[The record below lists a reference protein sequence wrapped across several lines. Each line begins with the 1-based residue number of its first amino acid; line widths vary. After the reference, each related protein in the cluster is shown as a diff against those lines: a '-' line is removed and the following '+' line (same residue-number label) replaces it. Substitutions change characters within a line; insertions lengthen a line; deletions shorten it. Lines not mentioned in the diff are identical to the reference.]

1 MSTAVERKHIV
12 GLDLIRFASAA
23 MVMFYH
29 LAFWSWAPPTDI
41 STIRHLMP
49 DLPRFPELTPI
60 VSEGWVGVEIFFVLS
75 GFVIAY
81 SAEGSGVFTFFRSR
95 FLRLMPTVWI
105 CATLVFLAF
114 AGGGT
119 IPFKGLSLLYI
130 KSLVLFPKAPW
141 IDPVYWSLCVEV
153 IFYGLILCLLL
164 ANRFRQVEYFVG
176 AIGITSALIWIMFGV
191 FNAMPTLFGSPL
203 VILELI
209 YSWKAQPLLVHYG
222 CFFALGVYLWLLMF
236 KGITLRRVSIACVCF
251 VGGIIEIM
259 QTTQEQ
265 VSQVGL
271 DLPRLVPA
279 AIWVV
284 FMVLIIMS
292 ISMND
297 RVRARAGRLAP
308 TLRTLGLMTYPLYLF
323 HQTIGNAMIATMHN
337 FGMPR
342 FFALFLSATTCVFI
356 SWIIAAVIE
365 PLFRHNLQNTTA
377 RIGTWLGRQEWTAF
391 LFRVTSP
398 VIVHALIVRPRLALA
413 SRSSPAGASQ
423 P

>member
-1 MSTAVERKHIV
+1 MSTVTERKHIV

-29 LAFWSWAPPTDI
+29 LAFWSWAPPANI

-49 DLPRFPELTPI
+49 GLPRFPELTSI
-60 VSEGWVGVEIFFVLS
+60 LSEGWVGVEIFFVLS

-81 SAEGSGVFTFFRSR
+81 SAEGSGVFMFFRSR

-114 AGGGT
+114 AAGGT
-119 IPFKGLSLLYI
+119 ITFKDLSLLYI

-164 ANRFRQVEYFVG
+164 ANRFCQVEMFMG
-176 AIGITSALIWIMFGV
+176 AIGIGSAMIWIVFGV
-191 FNAMPTLFGSPL
+191 FSAMPTLFGSPL

-209 YSWKAQPLLVHYG
+209 YSWEAQPLLVHYG
-222 CFFALGVYLWLLMF
+222 CFFAFGVYLWLLMF
-236 KGITLRRVSIACVCF
+236 KGVTLRRGSIACVCF

-259 QTTQEQ
+259 HTAQEQ
-265 VSQVGL
+265 INQVGL
-271 DLPRLVPA
+271 NLPRLMPA
-279 AIWVV
+279 AIWVI
-284 FMVLIIMS
+284 FTILIIAS
-292 ISMND
+292 IAMNG
-297 RVRARAGRLAP
+297 RVQTRLGRFVPAF
-308 TLRTLGLMTYPLYLF
+308 RMLGLMTYPLYLF
-323 HQTIGNAMIATMHN
+323 HQTIGNALIGTMHH

-365 PLFRHNLQNTTA
+365 PLFRQNLQNTIA
-377 RIGTWLGRQEWTAF
+377 RIGSWLGRQERTAF

-398 VIVHALIVRPRLALA
+398 VIQSAH
-413 SRSSPAGASQ
+413 
-423 P
+423 